1 MAQPSR
7 PLAGSIPEGA
17 RRPAIAQ
24 GRYLSIPAARWALR
38 LGVVTAAGSWLGFYL
53 ITGLPFLDLESFRAT
68 VVLHGVTA
76 LVFLPYLASLIF
88 TRRLP
93 GGSVLDAP
101 LLALLGVYLLTTA
114 TSLDWRVSLEVA
126 LIAMMAIGVFYV
138 LSDGRLLRR
147 WQLEAAFMVAVLAA
161 ASWALWNVGNDY
173 LDWLRLTEAVRG
185 SVGLSDLIPPTVPKV
200 HDVGDHPN
208 LLGAIFAMSLPFFLA
223 GVLRTRPAVLRV
235 AIALAGAAVTVAL
248 FFALARSAWLG
259 AAAGLAVTAVLLA
272 ATPAGIERAR
282 RLWPET
288 RLARWTA
295 GAIGLALVATV
306 VAGAALVATS
316 VETRPLWLFRE
327 SGTPRLDV
335 MEAGGAM
342 VQDHPLLGTG
352 PGVYGLLY
360 PEYSGKHPNHAFHS
374 HNGYL
379 QTAVDMGVPGV
390 LAMFALGG
398 ALGWLLWRGLRDTEG
413 DARASIAA
421 ATGALAAFGVF
432 SLLDAPNGFK
442 GPLVALAAVGAI
454 AVLGYQEGRR
464 ESAFEAPAVSS
475 WASTVRAV
483 QIAARVVVPVAMV
496 GLLITWGRLD
506 AAHYFYSNGVRE
518 ANASRWEEAI
528 DDGQRAV
535 DLDPEFA
542 AYRLALGTVQGQAFL
557 ATRDPALLS
566 DAVHQLDRAV
576 TLEPRSAIG
585 HANLALLLTETADR
599 DATRDEALAAVEFAN
614 SDPAVV
620 LAAATALERAGWEED
635 AIEAYKK
642 ALFLDVNLADSP
654 FWNETPFRSEHFSEI
669 VGQSALVFNPCTL
682 LRLAMADVPAGPLT
696 RDEALSRCREHLFY
710 HPDDQSAR
718 VTLADA
724 LLADGAYD
732 ESFAHLD
739 AVLDREPDYG
749 PGRTALGRWY
759 AAQDKIEEA
768 RREWLRAGQLD
779 EVEALVLLGDSYPAG
794 EVPPEVVDRLRS
806 ELRGATSQ
814 VQFHLTGILYYRF
827 KFFRGSPNT
836 ILLPGDWQDA
846 VPARYAEAQDALA
859 RWEGG

>member
-7 PLAGSIPEGA
+7 PRAGWIPEGA

-24 GRYLSIPAARWALR
+24 GRSLSVAARWALR
-38 LGVVTAAGSWLGFYL
+38 LGVVAAAGSWLGFYL

-68 VVLHGVTA
+68 AVLHGVTA
-76 LVFLPYLASLIF
+76 LVFIPYLASLIF

-126 LIAMMAIGVFYV
+126 LIATMAVGVFYV
-138 LSDGRLLRR
+138 LSDGRLLQR
-147 WQLEAAFMVAVLAA
+147 WQLEAAFMLAVLAA
-161 ASWALWNVGNDY
+161 ASWALWKVGNDY

-185 SVGLSDLIPPTVPKV
+185 SVGLGDLVPPTVPKV

-223 GVLRTRPAVLRV
+223 GMLRKLPAVLRV
-235 AIALAGAAVTVAL
+235 AIALAGAAVSVAL

-259 AAAGLAVTAVLLA
+259 AATGLAVTAVLLA

-282 RLWPET
+282 GLLRT
-288 RLARWTA
+288 ARARWAA
-295 GAIGLALVATV
+295 GALGLALVAAI
-306 VAGAALVATS
+306 VAGAVLVATS

-327 SGTPRLDV
+327 SGAPRLDV
-335 MEAGGAM
+335 MEAGGGM

-390 LAMFALGG
+390 LAMFALAG
-398 ALGWLLWRGLRDTEG
+398 ALGWLLWHGLRDTEG
-413 DARASIAA
+413 DARVSIAA
-421 ATGALAAFGVF
+421 AAGALAAFGVF

-454 AVLGYQEGRR
+454 AVLGYREGRR
-464 ESAFEAPAVSS
+464 ESAFEAAAVLS
-475 WASTVRAV
+475 WAPAARVAQT
-483 QIAARVVVPVAMV
+483 AARVVVPVAMA

-506 AAHYFYSNGVRE
+506 AAHYFYSSGVRE
-518 ANASRWEEAI
+518 ANAGQWEEAI
-528 DDGQRAV
+528 DDAQRAV

-557 ATRDPALLS
+557 TTRDPALLS
-566 DAVHQLDRAV
+566 DAVRQLDRAV

-599 DATRDEALAAVEFAN
+599 DATRDEALAALEFAN

-620 LAAATALERAGWEED
+620 LAAATALERAGWDGD
-635 AIEAYKK
+635 AIEAYKQ
-642 ALFLDVNLADSP
+642 ALFLDVNLVDSP
-654 FWNETPFRSEHFSEI
+654 FWNETPFRGEHFGEI

-682 LRLAMADVPAGPLT
+682 LRLAMAEVPAGPLT

-718 VTLADA
+718 VTLAGA

-749 PGRTALGRWY
+749 PGRTTLGRWH
-759 AAQDKIEEA
+759 AAQGQTEDA

-794 EVPPEVVDRLRS
+794 EAPAEVVDRLRS

-836 ILLPGDWQDA
+836 ILLPGDWQHA
-846 VPARYAEAQDALA
+846 VPARYAEAQEALA
-859 RWEGG
+859 RWTRR